1 MVFFLI
7 SELVIPNCGLQDR
20 KKKVLAKLMEKKD
33 KEPVFTNE
41 DTDTDTHIIYFML
54 FNIIAYFLFV

>member
-1 MVFFLI
+1 
-7 SELVIPNCGLQDR
+7 
-20 KKKVLAKLMEKKD
+20 MEKKD